1 MNTKPFNGSYIHG
14 GQIGIQVEKSCNESQ
29 RREESKQK
37 TFQEKEVGAI
47 YIYYIYTC
55 GKLYFFKS
63 IYEMMRAGDLL
74 HALLAVATTS
84 RKTVLG
90 RENKPR
96 VDMISRRLNYI
107 IRQRLNYRTLYQVD
121 FCPKIARLRSVR
133 RRISRKTENIGK
145 PVLSPN
151 FMFPLYT
158 VYWWLALCNLNDWAE
173 HS

>member
-1 MNTKPFNGSYIHG
+1 
-14 GQIGIQVEKSCNESQ
+14 
-29 RREESKQK
+29 
-37 TFQEKEVGAI
+37 
-47 YIYYIYTC
+47 
-55 GKLYFFKS
+55 
-63 IYEMMRAGDLL
+63 MMRAGDLL

-158 VYWWLALCNLNDWAE
+158 VYW
-173 HS
+173 